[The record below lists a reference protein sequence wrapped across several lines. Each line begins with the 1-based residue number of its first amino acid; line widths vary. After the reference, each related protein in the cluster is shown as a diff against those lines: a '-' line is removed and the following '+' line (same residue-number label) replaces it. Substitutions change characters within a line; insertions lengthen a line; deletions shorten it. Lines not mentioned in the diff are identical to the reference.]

1 MVLLIENNPGWRR
14 RAIPVVLST
23 VILLYALAPP
33 AAAQEDS
40 KKPKP
45 PVNLNTASVA
55 ELARLPGVGQV
66 IARRIVRHRE
76 KSGPFRKVDELL
88 VIRGISQTKLE
99 KLHPLITV
107 GKESPLE
114 EKKPD

>member
-1 MVLLIENNPGWRR
+1 MLTLLLMG
-14 RAIPVVLST
+14 
-23 VILLYALAPP
+23 ALI
-33 AAAQEDS
+33 AAAED
-40 KKPKP
+40 KAKEL
-45 PVNLNTASVA
+45 VNLNTASEA

-99 KLHPLITV
+99 KLRPLVAV
-107 GKESPLE
+107 GKESPKE
-114 EKKPD
+114 EK

>member
-1 MVLLIENNPGWRR
+1 MLVENNPGWFR
-14 RAIPVVLST
+14 RAMPVVLSA
-23 VILLYALAPP
+23 VILLHALAPP
-33 AAAQEDS
+33 AAAQEGS

-88 VIRGISQTKLE
+88 VIRGISQARLE
-99 KLHPLITV
+99 KLRPLVTV
-107 GKESPLE
+107 GDESPPE

>member
-1 MVLLIENNPGWRR
+1 MTPTRGTHWPCLLACCVCCLLVLGG
-14 RAIPVVLST
+14 LST
-23 VILLYALAPP
+23 
-33 AAAQEDS
+33 AAAEEKS
-40 KKPKP
+40 KP

-76 KSGPFRKVDELL
+76 KSGRFRKVDELL

-99 KLHPLITV
+99 KLRPLVTV
-107 GKESPLE
+107 GEESPPE
-114 EKKPD
+114 EKKTD

>member
-1 MVLLIENNPGWRR
+1 MRHARRLFKSMALVFPLASLFLAGVPLPG
-14 RAIPVVLST
+14 AT
-23 VILLYALAPP
+23 
-33 AAAQEDS
+33 QEES

-45 PVNLNTASVA
+45 PVNVNTASVA

-88 VIRGISQTKLE
+88 VIRGISQARLE
-99 KLHPLITV
+99 KLRPLVTV
-107 GKESPLE
+107 GEESPPE

>member
-1 MVLLIENNPGWRR
+1 MTPTRGTHWPCLLACRVCCLLVFVG
-14 RAIPVVLST
+14 LST
-23 VILLYALAPP
+23 
-33 AAAQEDS
+33 AAAEEKS
-40 KKPKP
+40 KK

-88 VIRGISQTKLE
+88 VIRGISQARLE
-99 KLHPLITV
+99 KLRPLITV
-107 GKESPLE
+107 GKESPPE
-114 EKKPD
+114 EKKPDQQ